1 MPADESTVSK
11 SRMEALVDGIFAF
24 AMTLL
29 VTGLVIPTI
38 SRADAEAV
46 LSERIAAM
54 VPEFFSFVMAFFI
67 LASFWL
73 GHHRQFHYIR
83 TIDMWIVRLTLCIL
97 ACVVLIPFTT
107 SISGDFDN
115 VRIAVDLFHVN
126 LFILGSLFLVQ
137 WWYLVRT
144 PEVTTEGI
152 QKIDAVYGMRRSLL
166 VPGISALGILI
177 AFVSPR
183 LSMMLYLLLIPGFFL
198 VSYGTPRKK

>member
-1 MPADESTVSK
+1 MPADESRVSK
-11 SRMEALVDGIFAF
+11 SRLEALVDGIFAF

-29 VTGLVIPTI
+29 VTGLVIPSI
-38 SRADAEAV
+38 SRTEAEAV
-46 LSERIAAM
+46 LSERIAGM
-54 VPEFFSFVMAFFI
+54 LPEFFSFLMAFFI

-83 TIDMWIVRLTLCIL
+83 IIDLWIVRLTLCIL

-144 PEVTTEGI
+144 PEVTNERI
-152 QKIDAVYGMRRSLL
+152 QKNDAIYGMRRSLI
-166 VPGISALGILI
+166 VPAISALGILVT
-177 AFVSPR
+177 FVSPR
-183 LSMMLYLLLIPGFFL
+183 LSMLLYLLLIPGFFL
-198 VSYGTPRKK
+198 AEYHSPKR